1 MLDMSCTLGAI
12 PPRYGFAGGQVG
24 LDTFFA
30 MARGSATQP
39 AMEMTKWFDANYHF
53 IVPEFHEGMDFRLSS
68 ERLFDQV
75 KEVQSLG
82 LKAKPVLVGPITYLW
97 LGKEK
102 DLKAEAH
109 HEAQHHHDD
118 SACHGHGAPIGTACF
133 DRLTLLP
140 KVLPVYAEILA
151 RLAEMGV
158 EWVQIDEPA
167 LALDLP
173 QEWVKALESAYQA
186 LHSHKTPKVLLA
198 TYFDS
203 VADHAKALKALPVAG
218 VHLDL
223 RRAPQQLNSFLSDYP
238 ADKVLS
244 LGVVDG
250 RNVWRADLDAA
261 LELLQPAHKQLG
273 DRLWVAPSCSLLHT
287 PVDLEQETE
296 LDAELKSWLSFSV
309 QKLDE
314 VAIIGRALNEGVESV
329 AQELAAARAAAA
341 SRKSSPRIHN
351 PAVAQRLEGL
361 GQDDGRRKS
370 PFPTREAA
378 QRARFKLP
386 AFPTTSIGSFPQTPE
401 IRKARLQNRK
411 GELSN
416 ADYQKAMEAEIALVV
431 KEQER
436 LGIDVPVHGEP
447 ERNDMVEYFGEQLAG
462 FAFTR
467 HGWVQSY
474 GSRYV
479 KPPLIFGDVSRPTPM
494 TVAWSKYAQSLT
506 QRPMKGMLT
515 GPVTI
520 LQWSFVRDDQPRERT
535 ALQIA
540 LAIRDE
546 VKDLID
552 AGIGIIQID
561 EPAYREGLPLK
572 RKDWGHY
579 LEWASRA
586 FRISAQVAPDD
597 VQIHTHMCYSEF
609 NDILPAIAA
618 MDADVITIETS
629 RSQMELLD
637 AFATFNYPNE
647 IGPGVYDIHSP
658 RVPSVEEMVGLMEK
672 AVKVVPAERLWINPD
687 CGLKTRKWAEV
698 TPALENMVEAA
709 RQVRARHG

>member
-1 MLDMSCTLGAI
+1 
-12 PPRYGFAGGQVG
+12 
-24 LDTFFA
+24 
-30 MARGSATQP
+30 
-39 AMEMTKWFDANYHF
+39 
-53 IVPEFHEGMDFRLSS
+53 
-68 ERLFDQV
+68 
-75 KEVQSLG
+75 
-82 LKAKPVLVGPITYLW
+82 
-97 LGKEK
+97 
-102 DLKAEAH
+102 
-109 HEAQHHHDD
+109 
-118 SACHGHGAPIGTACF
+118 
-133 DRLTLLP
+133 
-140 KVLPVYAEILA
+140 
-151 RLAEMGV
+151 
-158 EWVQIDEPA
+158 
-167 LALDLP
+167 
-173 QEWVKALESAYQA
+173 
-186 LHSHKTPKVLLA
+186 
-198 TYFDS
+198 
-203 VADHAKALKALPVAG
+203 
-218 VHLDL
+218 HLDL

-314 VAIIGRALNEGVESV
+314 VAIIGRALKEGVESV
-329 AQELAAARAAAA
+329 AQELAAARAAVA

-370 PFPTREAA
+370 PFPIREAA

-515 GPVTI
+515 GPVT
-520 LQWSFVRDDQPRERT
+520 
-535 ALQIA
+535 
-540 LAIRDE
+540 
-546 VKDLID
+546 
-552 AGIGIIQID
+552 
-561 EPAYREGLPLK
+561 
-572 RKDWGHY
+572 
-579 LEWASRA
+579 
-586 FRISAQVAPDD
+586 
-597 VQIHTHMCYSEF
+597 
-609 NDILPAIAA
+609 
-618 MDADVITIETS
+618 
-629 RSQMELLD
+629 
-637 AFATFNYPNE
+637 
-647 IGPGVYDIHSP
+647 
-658 RVPSVEEMVGLMEK
+658 
-672 AVKVVPAERLWINPD
+672 
-687 CGLKTRKWAEV
+687 
-698 TPALENMVEAA
+698 
-709 RQVRARHG
+709 